1 MPTEFKVTI
10 SEMRAKANEIKQ
22 AAETFLQAAG
32 QVNTAANELA
42 SSWEGASQVAFA
54 EEQQK
59 ANAWYNKMMEIVN
72 TYVTALETTAKN
84 YEEADDQAT
93 QAIRSR

>member
-1 MPTEFKVTI
+1 MPDFKVTI

-32 QVNTAANELA
+32 QVNSAAQELA
-42 SSWEGASQVAFA
+42 GTWEGDSQVAFV
-54 EEQQK
+54 EEMTK
-59 ANAWYNKMMEIVN
+59 ANTWYNKMMDIVN
-72 TYVTALETTAKN
+72 TYVAGLETTAKN
-84 YEEADDQAT
+84 YEEADSQAT